1 MKILIVEDETH
12 LLKVMSDYLEK
23 EHYLIETAED
33 YEQALDKIVSY
44 DYDCI
49 LLDVMLPHGSGL
61 DLLTELKRLG
71 KEDSVIIISAKDSV
85 EDKITGLELGA
96 DDYLAKPF
104 HLAELNARIKSILRR
119 KNQQGELTMEYKN
132 IVIYPSDRRVTVSGE
147 ELALNRKEYDLLYFF
162 MSRPQKL
169 VQKTTIAEGV
179 WGDYTDQSD
188 NLDFIY
194 SQIKNLRRKL
204 KDKKAEID
212 LQAVYGIGY
221 KLM

>member
-204 KDKKAEID
+204 KDRKAEID

>member
-1 MKILIVEDETH
+1 MKILIVEDEPH

-132 IVIYPSDRRVTVSGE
+132 VVIHPSDRRVVVGGV

-204 KDKKAEID
+204 KDKNAEID
-212 LQAVYGIGY
+212 IQAVYGIGY

>member
-1 MKILIVEDETH
+1 MKILIVEDESH
-12 LLKVMSDYLEK
+12 LLKVMSDYLAK

-33 YEQALDKIVSY
+33 YEQALDKIVAY

-132 IVIYPSDRRVTVSGE
+132 IVIYPSDRRVVVSGE